1 MSAKAIREYDGK
13 LMLSKWLKNA
23 GFEFDNFAQVGPS
36 TVLSKLPQT
45 APWLTS
51 MPLVVKPDQL
61 IKRRGKSGLI
71 LLNKNWDEVSAWVEE
86 RRGKE
91 VKVEVV
97 SGVLDHFLIEPFY
110 PHKQQDEF
118 YICIANKRNGDE
130 IYFYHEGGVD
140 VGDVDS
146 KAAKYL
152 VPIGADLTDEAINE
166 LIKNV
171 PAAKQPITAKFV
183 KTLYAF
189 YCKLHY
195 SYLEINPLVVTDDLR
210 VIPLDLAAKID
221 ETAKFEAGNYWGR
234 LDFPPS
240 FGRPLLPAEQHIAE
254 LDGKTGASVKLTIL
268 NPNGRVWTMVAGG
281 GASVI
286 YADTLCDMGAGDEL
300 ANYGEYSGAPDENLT
315 FEYARTII
323 ELMTQTKHPKG
334 KVLLIGGGI
343 ANFTNVAATFK
354 GIIRALTMFADTL
367 IDHHIKIYVRRAGPN
382 YQEGLE
388 LMRQLAI
395 KLDLDIEVFGPE
407 THMTM
412 IVPLALGLPVK
423 NAQPVG
429 VPLATESGKPSLLN
443 RAPSI
448 QTQRQPSASQQQ
460 SAQLST
466 TQSNGQSNN
475 QQQQE
480 SASPRPVKEAEPAKP
495 ASKADFNSLIPKSP
509 PVLPPYQLFTRETR
523 ALIYGMQPG
532 AVQNMLDFDYI
543 CGRAFPSVAGVVYPF
558 SGNHYMKFYWQTKEI
573 LLPIYQSLSDA
584 IARFPEVDVVI
595 NFSSFRSV
603 WESTVDILQ
612 HKQIRTVAIIA
623 EGVPER
629 QTRLLNKMAAEK
641 GVTFIG
647 PATVGG
653 IKPGCFR
660 IGNTGGM
667 LDNVI
672 SSRLYRPGSV
682 AYVARSGGMS
692 NELNNIISLNSD
704 GVYEGIAI
712 GGDKYPGSTF
722 IDHLIRYQDNPE
734 VKIMIVL
741 GEVGGVEEYEIVRL
755 IQSGR
760 LTKPIVAW
768 CIGTCAGLFPYE
780 VQFGHAG
787 ACAGADLETA
797 SAKNAAL
804 KAAGCFVPSSFE
816 DFGVV
821 LNEVFNQLL
830 QAGTIQH
837 RVELPPPTI
846 PVDYEWARKLG
857 LIRKPSSFISSIVD
871 ERGEE
876 LIYAGMPISEVVT
889 AGMGVG
895 GTIGLIWFRK
905 RLPDYFCRFIE
916 LVLIVTADHGPAVA
930 GAHNTIVC
938 ARAGK
943 DLISSLVSGLLTI
956 GPRFGGA
963 LDGAAQKFSWGYDSG
978 MSAEDFVT
986 HMRKSKEL
994 IMGIGH
1000 KIKSLENPD
1009 ARVVLIKNFAKQH
1022 FRSTEILDFACQV
1035 ELVTSKKKSNLILNV
1050 DGAIGCAFVDLLRSC
1065 GAFTLEE
1072 STEYVNMGTLN
1083 GLFVL
1088 GRSIGFIGHF
1098 LDQTRLKQP
1107 LYRHP
1112 TEDISYITNE
1122 ALSHS

>member
-1 MSAKAIREYDGK
+1 MSAKAVREYDGK
-13 LMLSKWLKNA
+13 LMLSKWLDKE
-23 GFEFDNFAQVGPS
+23 GFESKFAQVGPS
-36 TVLSKLPQT
+36 TLLSLLPQQH
-45 APWLTS
+45 PWLLTT
-51 MPLVVKPDQL
+51 PLVVKPDQL
-61 IKRRGKSGLI
+61 IKRRGKLGLI
-71 LLNKNWDEVSAWVEE
+71 GIKLSWPEVEKWIEE

-91 VKVEVV
+91 IRVERV
-97 SGVLDHFLIEPFY
+97 SGVLDHFLIEPFC
-110 PHKQQDEF
+110 PHNQADEF
-118 YICIANKRNGDE
+118 YVCIQNKRNGDE

-146 KAAKYL
+146 KASKYL
-152 VPIGADLTDEAINE
+152 VPIGEDLHDDAIQF
-166 LIKNV
+166 LIGKVTANKQNV
-171 PAAKQPITAKFV
+171 TAKFI
-183 KTLYAF
+183 KNLYAF

-195 SYLEINPLVVTDDLR
+195 SYLEINPLVVTDDLK
-210 VIPLDLAAKID
+210 VVALDMAAKID

-234 LDFPPS
+234 LDFPPA

-254 LDGKTGASVKLTIL
+254 LDGKTGASLKLTIL
-268 NPNGRVWTMVAGG
+268 NPAGRVWTMVAGG

-286 YADTLCDMGAGDEL
+286 YADTLCDMGAGEEL
-300 ANYGEYSGAPDENLT
+300 ANYGEYSGAPDENAT
-315 FEYARTII
+315 FEYAKTIL
-323 ELMTQTKHPKG
+323 ELMTKEKHPKG

-367 IDHHIKIYVRRAGPN
+367 IDHHVKIYVRRAGPN

-388 LMRQLAI
+388 LMRQLAM
-395 KLDLDIEVFGPE
+395 KLGLEIDVFGPE

-412 IVPLALGLPVK
+412 IVPLALDLPVK
-423 NAQPVG
+423 NTQPVG
-429 VPLATESGKPSLLN
+429 VPTVVDSGKPSLLN
-443 RAPSI
+443 RAPSV
-448 QTQRQPSASQQQ
+448 QTQRQPSNGANGAQQQ
-460 SAQLST
+460 D
-466 TQSNGQSNN
+466 
-475 QQQQE
+475 
-480 SASPRPVKEAEPAKP
+480 ASPRPQKQEQTETPAPKP
-495 ASKADFNSLIPKSP
+495 ASKADFSSLIPKQP
-509 PVLPPYQLFTRETR
+509 PQLPSYQLFTRETR

-532 AVQNMLDFDYI
+532 AVQNMLDFDFI
-543 CGRAFPSVAGVVYPF
+543 CGRPFPSVAGVVYPF

-629 QTRLLNKMAAEK
+629 QTRLLNKMAHEK
-641 GVTFIG
+641 NVTVIG

-692 NELNNIISLNSD
+692 NELNNIISINSD

-722 IDHLIRYQDNPE
+722 VDHLIRYQDNPE

-741 GEVGGVEEYEIVRL
+741 GEVGGVEEYEIIRL
-755 IQSGR
+755 IKEGR
-760 LTKPIVAW
+760 LTKPIVGW

-804 KAAGCFVPSSFE
+804 KEVGCYVPSSFE

-821 LNEVFNQLL
+821 LNEVYNKLL
-830 QAGTIQH
+830 ADGTIQPKM
-837 RVELPPPTI
+837 EMPPPTI

-871 ERGEE
+871 ERGDE
-876 LIYAGMPISEVVT
+876 LIYAGMPISEVVKS
-889 AGMGVG
+889 GLGIG

-916 LVLIVTADHGPAVA
+916 LVLMVTADHGPAVA

-986 HMRKSKEL
+986 HMRKQKEL

-1065 GAFTLEE
+1065 GAFTMEE
-1072 STEYVNMGTLN
+1072 ATEYVNMGTLN